1 MSNRTSGTSPGSTW
15 THPLPPDGFDPRAA
29 SPLELLRYGLPPRPD
44 PAVRPELA
52 AVWDEVFSR
61 KLSYITPV
69 FQPVQDLVPGI
80 SRPDRPARTRTA
92 PTAPGRAP

>member
-29 SPLELLRYGLPPRPD
+29 SPLELLRYGLPQRPD
-44 PAVRPELA
+44 SAVRPELA

-61 KLSYITPV
+61 KLRYIAPV

>member
-1 MSNRTSGTSPGSTW
+1 MSKRASETSRGSTW

-29 SPLELLRYGLPPRPD
+29 SALELRRYGLPPRPD

-61 KLSYITPV
+61 TLRYITPV
-69 FQPVQDLVPGI
+69 FQPGIDEGGTSIAMLVLPQADGNA
-80 SRPDRPARTRTA
+80 PAM
-92 PTAPGRAP
+92 